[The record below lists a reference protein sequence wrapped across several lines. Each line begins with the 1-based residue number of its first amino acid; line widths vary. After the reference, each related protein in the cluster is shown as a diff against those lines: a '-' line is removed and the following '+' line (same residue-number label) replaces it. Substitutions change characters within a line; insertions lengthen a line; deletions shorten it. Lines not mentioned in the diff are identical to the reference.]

1 MMFWGLPRVS
11 LKELSSVEYIP
22 VQRQMIIIS
31 VHETIQ
37 IFMFRIY
44 Q

>member
-1 MMFWGLPRVS
+1 MS
-11 LKELSSVEYIP
+11 LKKLSSVEYIT
-22 VQRQMIIIS
+22 VQSQMILIS